1 MEYASGVSAI
11 AASLPRLG
19 GSQVTESSGQIR
31 SGLDVE
37 ATKGVLSPGLKLRH
51 YEIREVIGQGGFGI
65 TYLARDTTL
74 HRDVAIKEYLPTALA
89 LREGG
94 ETVVPRS
101 TATANDF
108 LSGRER
114 FLDEARTL
122 AKLDHMT
129 SVVRVLDFLE
139 ANGTAYMV
147 MALARGETLAVRLQ
161 RDGRLDPAAID
172 RLLLP
177 LLDGLEEVHGAG
189 FLHRDIKPANILV
202 DQRGIPTLIDFGA
215 ARAALAGSSVAMT
228 AIFTPGYAAPE
239 QFTSAK
245 QGPWTDIYGL
255 AATVYQAITGKT
267 PPNAFD
273 RILDD
278 VYEPLSRIA
287 GGGWRPGLLDGID
300 QALSVHAADRPQ
312 SVGQWRKVLMATSA
326 GDRTVRL
333 PAGPAEAAT
342 VKVAPPTRRPIGRG
356 KAAWI
361 GGSVLALLLVL
372 GGGYLL
378 LAPKSAVEAE
388 KAVADVDKEVTR
400 ARAALAAAEAAA
412 KRRDDEERQRQADLE
427 ARRKADAE
435 AAERKRQEDE
445 AQRNAAAQTVRDR
458 EAAEAARQKAEADA
472 AAKRQADADEAKRR
486 ADAEAEAKRQAD
498 AEIQRAR
505 EAVAAAE
512 AARQKAEDEAARL
525 RADAAKRQ
533 AEADALRQQQ
543 AEASAAAEKKRL
555 DDEARQKAA
564 AAAAADKKRLDD
576 DARQKAEAT
585 AAEKKRLDD
594 EAARWKA
601 DADAAK
607 RQADDTDRKAAE
619 AAETALRL
627 GVPDRQRLQV
637 ALTAQGFDTRG
648 ADGAFGAR
656 SREMIAAWQ
665 KARGLPSTGFLTA
678 AQQQVLLKE
687 AAAAV
692 TRFDD
697 DEKKKAEEAKRKAED
712 EAKARAAAPAAPTAP
727 VPAAA
732 APAPAATPAGRDGL
746 WFGALD
752 CKMSGRV
759 SVQGNVAGGAGSLS
773 GGNRTLRV
781 QIAGDSMTI
790 SVSTMA
796 GAAGQTGGPVGGG
809 SGTMSGKLSG
819 RGVYAQGSVGGDACT
834 VSLVGP

>member
-1 MEYASGVSAI
+1 
-11 AASLPRLG
+11 
-19 GSQVTESSGQIR
+19 
-31 SGLDVE
+31 LDAE

-51 YEIREVIGQGGFGI
+51 YEIRKVIGQGGFGI

-122 AKLDHMT
+122 AKLDHMP

-161 RDGRLDPAAID
+161 RDGPLDPAALD
-172 RLLLP
+172 RLLPP

-239 QFTSAK
+239 QFTSAR

-255 AATVYQAITGKT
+255 AATLYQAITGKT
-267 PPNAFD
+267 PPSAFD

-278 VYEPLSRIA
+278 TYEPLSRVA
-287 GGGWRPGLLDGID
+287 RGDWRRGLVAGID
-300 QALSVHAADRPQ
+300 GALSVHAAERPQ
-312 SVGQWRKVLMATSA
+312 TIAQWRRTLMADPV
-326 GDRTVRL
+326 GDRTVKL
-333 PAGPAEAAT
+333 PAPEAAAAT
-342 VKVAPPTRRPIGRG
+342 VRAAPRRRSIGYG
-356 KAAWI
+356 KTVWI
-361 GGSVLALLLVL
+361 GGGVLVLLLL
-372 GGGYLL
+372 AGGGYFL
-378 LAPKSAVEAE
+378 LAPKAVVEAE
-388 KAVADVDKEVTR
+388 KTLADVDKEVER
-400 ARAALAAAEAAA
+400 ARAALVAAEAVA
-412 KRRDDEERQRQADLE
+412 RRRAEEDRQRLAE
-427 ARRKADAE
+427 IESKRKTEAE
-435 AAERKRQEDE
+435 AAERKRQEEE
-445 AQRNAAAQTVRDR
+445 AQRSASAQTARDR
-458 EAAEAARQKAEADA
+458 EAAEAARLRAEADA
-472 AAKRQADADEAKRR
+472 AAKRQADEEEAKRR
-486 ADAEAEAKRQAD
+486 ADVEAKAKRQAD

-505 EAVAAAE
+505 DAVAAAE

-533 AEADALRQQQ
+533 AEADALRLQQ
-543 AEASAAAEKKRL
+543 AEAAATAEKKRL
-555 DDEARQKAA
+555 DEEARQKADA
-564 AAAAADKKRLDD
+564 AVAADKKRLDD
-576 DARQKAEAT
+576 DAARQKADA
-585 AAEKKRLDD
+585 
-594 EAARWKA
+594 EAAR
-601 DADAAK
+601 
-607 RQADDTDRKAAE
+607 RQSDEVDRKTAE

-627 GVPDRQRLQV
+627 GPADRQRLQV
-637 ALTAQGFDTRG
+637 ALTSQGFDTRG

-665 KARGLPSTGFLTA
+665 KARGMPSTGFLTA
-678 AQQQVLLKE
+678 AQQQALLRE
-687 AAAAV
+687 AAPAV
-692 TRFDD
+692 ARFDD
-697 DEKKKAEEAKRKAED
+697 EEKKKADEAKRKAEE
-712 EAKARAAAPAAPTAP
+712 EAKARAAAPTAP
-727 VPAAA
+727 VPA

-752 CKMSGRV
+752 CKTSGRV

-781 QIAGDSMTI
+781 QITGDSMTI
-790 SVSTMA
+790 SVSTLA

-819 RGVYAQGSVGGDACT
+819 RGVYAQGSVGGDPCT